1 MSKQNEVSYCENLQ
15 KEVEELR
22 SRCENFKEEQNSFH
36 DLADKMMEKDKEI
49 SRLLDDKKNLHQ
61 LLDSRP
67 QLIRSRKPRILVC
80 LLQNNRS

>member
-67 QLIRSRKPRILVC
+67 QFQGQRFYFFKFYVSIIRS
-80 LLQNNRS
+80 